1 MNITRIA
8 TFLTS
13 GGLLIVGF
21 NMVHNSSDILT
32 RIAGGA
38 ILVGSA
44 IYFGRQMF

>member
-13 GGLLIVGF
+13 GGLVVLGWKLAQAGDGV
-21 NMVHNSSDILT
+21 T

-38 ILVGSA
+38 ILLGSA
-44 IYFGRQMF
+44 FYFVRQML